1 MMNLRC
7 CVVNLTHV
15 TFDIFQHVSLAA
27 AFASTGRRESRFVA
41 GRWSRWGPELPVR
54 IFEETLC
61 KSDRPRGCTSPC
73 AGRATFGPGRR
84 GSDWRQTGHVGCFN
98 MNLDQILNGDR
109 SLKVKY
115 IFSYRDTF
123 LAGPFCHHS
132 GHCEK
137 SREVVNARPV
147 VPCAG

>member
-1 MMNLRC
+1 M
-7 CVVNLTHV
+7 
-15 TFDIFQHVSLAA
+15 
-27 AFASTGRRESRFVA
+27 
-41 GRWSRWGPELPVR
+41 R

-109 SLKVKY
+109 SLKVKIY
-115 IFSYRDTF
+115 FHIET
-123 LAGPFCHHS
+123 HS
-132 GHCEK
+132 WLDHSVTIPVIARSREK
-137 SREVVNARPV
+137 SSMHAPWCRVRVKA
-147 VPCAG
+147 AF